1 MHLNKVVKLKFL
13 NSMLFKINIHRD
25 ITTNIIINYL
35 FYNIINEI
43 NKYILR
49 DSNICIYYLL
59 SNNKDYYYYLWFLL
73 SMFIFE
79 LVK

>member
-1 MHLNKVVKLKFL
+1 
-13 NSMLFKINIHRD
+13 MLFKINIHRD